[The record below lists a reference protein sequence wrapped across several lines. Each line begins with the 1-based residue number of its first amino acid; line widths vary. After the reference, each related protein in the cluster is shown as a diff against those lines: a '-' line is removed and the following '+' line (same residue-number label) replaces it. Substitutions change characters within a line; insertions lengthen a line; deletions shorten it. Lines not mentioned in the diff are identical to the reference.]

1 MAGATRLAT
10 IRPDAQRIPRP
21 KSDRLLENHFRALAG
36 EVSYGGD
43 FIGEYLLAVIY
54 PAGLTRE
61 IQIALGAGV
70 LLLNVL
76 VYWRVLAWRRH
87 PGGAAGGPSAPASR
101 PPSFRPDGQ

>member
-36 EVSYGGD
+36 EAAYGGD

-54 PAGLTRE
+54 PACLTRE
-61 IQIALGAGV
+61 IQLALGAGV

-76 VYWRVLAWRRH
+76 VYWRVLARRGH
-87 PGGAAGGPSAPASR
+87 SAVAAGGPSAPASR